1 MYEWAKSERGFHR
14 RPLLYSKTIVKNP
27 SLRRKLRKCQ
37 NQWKTSA
44 KCGWWIDEE
53 SFVAGSWEVEKLPSL
68 NAFAFQRGLI
78 FSNFYYFSFISY
90 YTFFL
95 GLLCN
100 NLYSF
105 ACYRCNHFVFRFVLS
120 GFASFFF
127 LDGLGVLLR
136 ITHYRWCRLSFAQ
149 KKKIKNI

>member
-1 MYEWAKSERGFHR
+1 MYEWAKSKRGFHR
-14 RPLLYSKTIVKNP
+14 RPLLYSKTIVKKNP
-27 SLRRKLRKCQ
+27 SLRRKLRKRQ
-37 NQWKTSA
+37 NQWKTSTER
-44 KCGWWIDEE
+44 GWWIDEE
-53 SFVAGSWEVEKLPSL
+53 SFVAGSWEVEKLAIFKRL
-68 NAFAFQRGLI
+68 AFQRGLI

-120 GFASFFF
+120 GFAFFF

-136 ITHYRWCRLSFAQ
+136 ITHYRWCRLFCT
-149 KKKIKNI
+149 KKKN